1 MKGENM
7 RVQNISK
14 RRYVHSVLNEKR
26 QAVLLILEPGQNLE
40 VPDKVAEQW
49 LKSGEVIK
57 YADPDEVEQ
66 LKAKLAELEAKQE
79 EDKKEAVKPEEKE
92 PSLDDLKKEADEL
105 GITYARNIGY
115 AKLAQK
121 IADAKN

>member
-1 MKGENM
+1 M

>member
-1 MKGENM
+1 M

-14 RRYVHSVLNEKR
+14 RKYVHSVLNERK
-26 QAVLLILEPGQNLE
+26 QAVMIILEPGQNLE
-40 VPDKVAEQW
+40 VPDEVAEQW

-66 LKAKLAELEAKQE
+66 LKAELEAL
-79 EDKKEAVKPEEKE
+79 KEAKKGDNTKKE

-121 IADAKN
+121 IKDAKN

>member
-1 MKGENM
+1 M

-14 RRYVHSVLNEKR
+14 RKYVHSVLNEKR
-26 QAVLLILEPGQNLE
+26 QAVMLILEPGQNLE

-57 YADPDEVEQ
+57 YADPDEVET
-66 LKAKLAELEAKQE
+66 LKAKLAELEAKE
-79 EDKKEAVKPEEKE
+79 AEKEDKK

-105 GITYARNIGY
+105 GISYARNIGY